1 MKKVIALILA
11 VGLLLT
17 GCGGASRDL
26 MKGVKPSDEGGWVA
40 VHDPLSDGFDPETD
54 EIWENSL
61 VADFGMRLFRTSFEE
76 DKNTLISPMSIL
88 AALAMTANGAE
99 GETLS
104 QMETVLGQSRGA
116 LNSWYKYGTVYDD
129 SVLNSA
135 NAIWFR
141 ENAGLTVEE
150 SFLQTNA
157 DYYNAG
163 VYQAPFNDSTVK
175 DINGFVDKNT
185 KGMIPEILQEIPS
198 EAVMYLVNALAF
210 EDKWEEEYR
219 KHQIQDGIFTK
230 EDGTRQNV
238 DMMWSEESRYYENDL
253 CTGFRKYYRSGEPNR
268 FAFVAL
274 LPKEGVSLQA
284 LVNGLD
290 GKQLQ
295 EFLAQ
300 PEEATV
306 EAAIPEFET
315 EFNAQMGE
323 ILKEMGMT
331 DAFDEKRADFSGLG
345 SSPEG
350 NLFIGRVLHKT
361 FISVGEEG
369 TRAAATTVVEVAPT
383 AAPPT
388 EEEEIKR
395 VILDRP
401 FLYMIVDCSSN
412 TPVFIGSLIDAKK

>member
-1 MKKVIALILA
+1 MKKLIALILA
-11 VGLLLT
+11 AGLLLT

-26 MKGVKPSDEGGWVA
+26 MKGVKPSNEGGLIA
-40 VHDPLSDGFDPETD
+40 VSDPLSDGFDPETD

-61 VADFGMRLFRTSFEE
+61 VADFGMRLFRVSFKE
-76 DKNTLISPMSIL
+76 DQNTLISPMSIL

-104 QMETVLGQSRGA
+104 QMEAVLGQSREV

-175 DINGFVDKNT
+175 DINQFVDKNT

-306 EAAIPEFET
+306 EAAIPGFET
-315 EFNAQMGE
+315 EFHAQMGE

-331 DAFDEKRADFSGLG
+331 DAFDGKRADFSGLG

-369 TRAAATTVVEVAPT
+369 TRAAATTVVEMAPT

-388 EEEEIKR
+388 EEEEIKQ

-412 TPVFIGSLIDAKK
+412 TPVFIGSLTDAKK

>member
-26 MKGVKPSDEGGWVA
+26 MKGVKPSDEGGLITVR
-40 VHDPLSDGFDPETD
+40 DPFSDGFDPETD
-54 EIWENSL
+54 ETWDNAL
-61 VADFGMRLFRTSFEE
+61 VADFGMRLFRASFKE
-76 DKNTLISPMSIL
+76 DQNTLISPMSIL

-104 QMETVLGQSRGA
+104 QMETVLGQSRDA
-116 LNSWYKYGTVYDD
+116 LNSWYQYGTVYDD
-129 SVLNSA
+129 NVLNSA

-141 ENAGLTVEE
+141 EDVAVEK

-157 DYYNAG
+157 DCFGAG
-163 VYQAPFNDSTVK
+163 AYQAPFDDTTVK
-175 DINGFVDKNT
+175 EINSFVEKNT
-185 KGMIPEILQEIPS
+185 KGMIPEILREVPS

-210 EDKWEEEYR
+210 EDKWEEEYMA
-219 KHQIQDGIFTK
+219 HQIRDGIFTK

-238 DMMWSEESRYYENDL
+238 DMMWSEENRYYENDL
-253 CTGFRKYYRSGEPNR
+253 CMGFRKYYRSGEPNR

-290 GKQLQ
+290 GKHLQ

-306 EAAIPEFET
+306 VAAIPEFET
-315 EFNAQMGE
+315 EFDVQMGE
-323 ILKEMGMT
+323 ILEEMGMT
-331 DAFDEKRADFSGLG
+331 DAFDDEKANFSGMG
-345 SSPEG
+345 TYAGED
-350 NLFIGRVLHKT
+350 LFISRVLHKT
-361 FISVGEEG
+361 FISVAEQG
-369 TRAAATTVVEVAPT
+369 TRAGAATVVEMAPE

-388 EEEEIKR
+388 EPEEIKR

-401 FLYMIVDCSSN
+401 FLYMIVDTSSN
-412 TPVFIGSLIDAKK
+412 TPIFMGTLMEIQ

>member
-1 MKKVIALILA
+1 MKRILA
-11 VGLLLT
+11 LLLVFT
-17 GCGGASRDL
+17 LLLSGCGGKAASRDL
-26 MKGVKPSDEGGWVA
+26 MKGVKPSDQRSSLITVDESEQG
-40 VHDPLSDGFDPETD
+40 PFTD
-54 EIWENSL
+54 AAWDNSL
-61 VADFGMRLFRTSFEE
+61 IADFGMRLFRASFKE
-76 DKNTLISPMSIL
+76 DQNTLISPMSIL

-104 QMETVLGQSRGA
+104 QMEMVLGQSRDA
-116 LNSWYKYGTVYDD
+116 LNSWYQYGTVYDD
-129 SVLNSA
+129 NVLNSA

-141 ENAGLTVEE
+141 EDVSVEK

-157 DYYNAG
+157 DCFGAG
-163 VYQAPFNDSTVK
+163 AYRAPFDDTTVK
-175 DINGFVDKNT
+175 EINSFVDKNT
-185 KGMIPEILQEIPS
+185 KGMIPEILQEGPS

-210 EDKWEEEYR
+210 EDKWEEEYVAY
-219 KHQIQDGIFTK
+219 QIRDGIFTK

-238 DMMWSEESRYYENDL
+238 DMMWSEENRYYENDL

-306 EAAIPEFET
+306 VAAIPEFET
-315 EFNAQMGE
+315 EFDVQMGE
-323 ILKEMGMT
+323 ILEEMGMT
-331 DAFDEKRADFSGLG
+331 DAFDGKRADFSGLG

-350 NLFIGRVLHKT
+350 NLFISRVLHKT
-361 FISVGEEG
+361 FISVAEQG
-369 TRAAATTVVEVAPT
+369 TRAGAATVVEMAPE

-388 EEEEIKR
+388 EPEEIKR

-401 FLYMIVDCSSN
+401 FLYMIVDTSSN
-412 TPVFIGSLIDAKK
+412 TPIFMGTLMEIQ